1 VSAESTIKG
10 YLIVHLE
17 HILDEIGEDETIKI
31 LLGFSCPL
39 NSDVEKFLRH
49 KAIEFAK
56 QSLSQTFL
64 VFTSYKDEPTLV
76 GYFTLANKTILVDKA
91 VLRGNVKRKIGRF
104 GTYNPVIKKY
114 VFSAPLIAQIG
125 KNYKYHERN
134 LISGDELLKMAC
146 DKIAEAQ
153 FVLGGKVVYLEC
165 EDNEKLKNFYSSN
178 GFVEFG
184 KRKLDR
190 DEKDDLSGEY
200 LVQMLK
206 YTKKC

>member
-1 VSAESTIKG
+1 MSAESTIKG
-10 YLIVHLE
+10 NLIVHLE
-17 HILDEIGEDETIKI
+17 HVLDEIGEDETKKI
-31 LLGFSCPL
+31 LLGFSYPL
-39 NSDVEKFLRH
+39 NSDVEKFLH
-49 KAIEFAK
+49 YKAIEFAR

-64 VFTSYKDEPTLV
+64 VFTSCKGKLTLV

-91 VLRGNVKRKIGRF
+91 ILRGTFKRKIGRF
-104 GTYNPVIKKY
+104 GTYNSVLKKY

-125 KNYKYHERN
+125 KNYKFREQN
-134 LISGDELLKMAC
+134 LITGDELLKMAC

-153 FVLGGKVVYLEC
+153 LVLGGKAVYLEC
-165 EDNEKLKNFYSSN
+165 EDKEKLKKFYASN

-206 YTKKC
+206 YTKI